1 MVYSSGIP
9 PEMVK
14 VCSSDLLECLVK
26 LFTCVWDSKSIP
38 QYLKD
43 TLLIL
48 VSRMV
53 ICHSVTNGVASV
65 LWK

>member
-38 QYLKD
+38 QYWKD

-48 VSRMV
+48 VPRMV
-53 ICHSVTNGVASV
+53 ICHSVTNHVASV